1 MYPTIPFGP
10 LALPTG
16 PIILLLATMLGL
28 EMAGRFGRRLGLAI
42 DDVWNTG
49 LLALAAG
56 LIVARL
62 WNIVTF
68 WPIYLDQPG
77 LVLSLRPSGFVLWPG
92 LIAALVAAY
101 ANLLRRSL
109 DPLRMAA
116 AFAVGAVAAG
126 IAISAGAYLTGSVVG
141 VRSDVP
147 WALAYFGERRHPV
160 ALYQA
165 AGLWLLFVTL
175 LLVSRPHQPGRTVL
189 YAVLGYSLIRLFT
202 DAFVD
207 EPMLIGQF
215 RLSQV
220 IALAAALVCVWRLAQ
235 QSRQSEPASPA
246 SEEMTE
252 PS

>member
-1 MYPTIPFGP
+1 M
-10 LALPTG
+10 
-16 PIILLLATMLGL
+16 LLATMLGL
-28 EMAGRFGRRLGLAI
+28 EMAGRYGRRLGLAV

-56 LIVARL
+56 LLVARL

-77 LVLSLRPSGFVLWPG
+77 LILSLRPSGFVLWPG
-92 LIAALVAAY
+92 LIAAVVVAY

-116 AFAVGAVAAG
+116 AFAVGMVAAG
-126 IAISAGAYLTGSVVG
+126 VVMSAGAYLTGNVVG
-141 VRSDVP
+141 LRSDLP
-147 WALAYFGERRHPV
+147 WAIPYFGEPRHPV

-165 AGLWLLFVTL
+165 VGLWVLFVAL
-175 LLVSRPHQPGRTVL
+175 LLGGRPHQPGRTVL
-189 YAVLGYSLIRLFT
+189 YATLGYSLIRLFT

-207 EPMLIGQF
+207 EPTLIGQF
-215 RLSQV
+215 RLGQV
-220 IALAAALVCVWRLAQ
+220 VALVAALVCVWLLAQ
-235 QSRQSEPASPA
+235 QARHSATTLPANGGI
-246 SEEMTE
+246 TD